1 MPKHCIRDDGAVY
14 PYSPALATNSRFK
27 VVDELPQSHLT
38 AIERSK
44 VRVDSRAEAA
54 RELRRSYDARV
65 AGRKASSDAVRE
77 RVAAGPAVNAEASA
91 EAQRQSDEFTQKVD
105 AAPAAASPAPA
116 AAPANDGAFVIGTA
130 TEEQLRAYAKSTF
143 NVTLHHKAGID
154 KLRAKVAE
162 LAGVKPE

>member
-14 PYSPALATNSRFK
+14 PYSPALAKNSRFK
-27 VVDELPQSHLT
+27 VVDELPKSHLS

-44 VRVDSRAEAA
+44 VRVDNRMEAS

-65 AGRKASSDAVRE
+65 AGRKASSAAVRE

-91 EAQRQSDEFTQKVD
+91 EAQRQSDEFTQTID
-105 AAPAAASPAPA
+105 APVAAAEPPT
-116 AAPANDGAFVIGTA
+116 NDGAFVIATA
-130 TEEQLRAYAKSTF
+130 TEEQLRQYAKETYG
-143 NVTLHHKAGID
+143 VTLHHKAGID

-162 LAGVKPE
+162 LAGVKAE